1 MPTSVEMPLTFVPH
15 GRETERYLKAKAS
28 LKHLD
33 RYSPWL
39 QKELKQMVVEYE
51 KKHAKPSVKPKYV
64 GVPESS
70 WLNK

>member
-1 MPTSVEMPLTFVPH
+1 MPTSVEMPLMFVPY
-15 GRETERYLKAKAS
+15 GRETERYLKAKSS

-33 RYSPWL
+33 QYPPWL
-39 QKELKQMVVEYE
+39 QKELKRMVAEYE
-51 KKHAKPSVKPKYV
+51 KKYASTSVKPKYV